1 MTGRHR
7 PTPISTLAIC
17 MIVASLVMAPEPMAL
32 AVGSDKPSTDSA
44 PSLQNA
50 EQGGIVSQEAS
61 PDTSAEDQD
70 PDAPAKPNDPGN
82 PNEEQED
89 PEEPQP
95 PAYDPISYD
104 VPLLATVNNGGTL
117 QEADVTAKLID
128 LGICVGEAANSK
140 EGAIK
145 LPALTFDAP
154 GTYSYKLEL
163 TAKDRPGFSLAKSS
177 LTFVVTVKDEDGALR
192 VVSLSCDGSPVS
204 GLKIECQW
212 DEPAGTWSSDS
223 QGWHYT
229 TYNGV
234 RIADAERVIDGRTYR
249 FNAQGAMVT
258 GWFLDGAVW
267 RYYGGQGGA
276 HDGAMRTHSWL
287 WDGAWYWLDDNGA
300 MATGWR
306 TVDGAHYF
314 MDGSGHMLSSG
325 WKWLGSRW
333 HYLTSSGAA
342 FSGWFLDGSW
352 YYLDPADNCAMATG
366 WKVVDG
372 AHYYMDMSGRMLS
385 GGWKWLG
392 NRWYYL
398 SSSGAAATGW
408 LLNGSWYYLDPASA
422 AMRTGWQKIDNAW
435 YYLDGSGAMHAKGWM
450 RLGNAWYYLYS
461 SGAMASGW
469 QWVGGAW
476 YYLGGPDDGAMKTG
490 WFQDGDYW
498 YYCDGSGAMAHNA
511 WVGSWWVN
519 GSGAWDPS
527 LPASGKTGWQNPSNY
542 YQVSS
547 YGVRFPGAGHGYYV
561 TAPTIRADATRE
573 QCIRAF
579 LARARNYLGTPY
591 RWNYSDAP
599 GVGVDCIG
607 LVYQCAYAT
616 GMDLGEFNPYN
627 HWITGPHGWHS
638 HDANNF
644 WSYGKIQ
651 KIAFESRAPGDLI
664 FWPGHV
670 AIYIGNDQVIE
681 AVPGRVRQASIR
693 ASGANY
699 LGVGRLYI

>member
-1 MTGRHR
+1 MVKRSRMTRWKTLLTWALVMLFAFSDLT
-7 PTPISTLAIC
+7 TPAIALNALVQAGPGEPSTANPAAPDPNPENPGSQDPKDPVDPQDPDDKKDPIPATVEHLTAQVTLKNHGLTQGQFSFVLKDDKGQTVASGTNDASGKVVLSSFEIAQAGTYTYELSQTGKAASGYTLDTQKFT
-17 MIVASLVMAPEPMAL
+17 VVLTVSLSEDKASLVAK
-32 AVGSDKPSTDSA
+32 VTSPST
-44 PSLQNA
+44 PM
-50 EQGGIVSQEAS
+50 
-61 PDTSAEDQD
+61 TF
-70 PDAPAKPNDPGN
+70 
-82 PNEEQED
+82 
-89 PEEPQP
+89 
-95 PAYDPISYD
+95 
-104 VPLLATVNNGGTL
+104 
-117 QEADVTAKLID
+117 
-128 LGICVGEAANSK
+128 ANSY
-140 EGAIK
+140 
-145 LPALTFDAP
+145 LAP
-154 GTYSYKLEL
+154 NRGWQGS
-163 TAKDRPGFSLAKSS
+163 GSS
-177 LTFVVTVKDEDGALR
+177 RTFVQD
-192 VVSLSCDGSPVS
+192 DGSLIKSCVA
-204 GLKIECQW
+204 KIG
-212 DEPAGTWSSDS
+212 DN
-223 QGWHYT
+223 HYL
-229 TYNGV
+229 
-234 RIADAERVIDGRTYR
+234 
-249 FNAQGAMVT
+249 F
-258 GWFLDGAVW
+258 
-267 RYYGGQGGA
+267 
-276 HDGAMRTHSWL
+276 
-287 WDGAWYWLDDNGA
+287 
-300 MATGWR
+300 
-306 TVDGAHYF
+306 
-314 MDGSGHMLSSG
+314 DGSGKLEANG
-325 WKWLGSRW
+325 WKTFQNRRYHATAQGE
-333 HYLTSSGAA
+333 LT
-342 FSGWFLDGSW
+342 SGWFLDGSW
-352 YYLDPADNCAMATG
+352 YYLDPAENCAMATG

-372 AHYYMDMSGRMLS
+372 AHYYLDMSGHMLS
-385 GGWKWLG
+385 SGWKWLG
-392 NRWYYL
+392 GSWYYL
-398 SSSGAAATGW
+398 HGSGAAATGW

-435 YYLDGSGAMHAKGWM
+435 YYLDGSGAMRANGWM
-450 RLGNAWYYLYS
+450 RLGNTWYYLYA

-498 YYCDGSGAMAHNA
+498 YYCDGSGAMAHNE
-511 WVGSWWVN
+511 WIGSWWVN

-561 TAPTIRADATRE
+561 TVPTIRADATRE
-573 QCIRAF
+573 QCISAF

-651 KIAFESRAPGDLI
+651 KIAFECRAPGDLI

-699 LGVGRLYI
+699 LGVGRLYV

>member
-1 MTGRHR
+1 MTRRSH

-17 MIVASLVMAPEPMAL
+17 MIVASLVMAPEPIAL
-32 AVGSDKPSTDSA
+32 AAGPDKPLIDSTSSA
-44 PSLQNA
+44 QDAQQSST
-50 EQGGIVSQEAS
+50 VSQEPS
-61 PDTSAEDQD
+61 PDSSAEGQD
-70 PDAPAKPNDPGN
+70 PDAPVKPSEPTN
-82 PNEEQED
+82 PDEEQED

-95 PAYDPISYD
+95 PAYDPISYE
-104 VPLLATVNNGGTL
+104 VPVSVTVNNGGTL

-128 LGICVGEAANSK
+128 QGICVGEAANST
-140 EGAIK
+140 EGTIA

-163 TAKDRPGFSLAKSS
+163 TAKDRPGFSLAKPS
-177 LTFVVTVKDEDGALR
+177 LTLDVTAKDEDGALR

-204 GLKIECQW
+204 AVRIDCEW
-212 DEPAGTWSSDS
+212 NEPAGTWSLDS

-229 TYNGV
+229 TYDGTRVAN
-234 RIADAERVIDGRTYR
+234 ATRVIDGRAYR
-249 FNAQGAMVT
+249 FNAQGTMVT

-267 RYYGGQGGA
+267 RYYGGQGTA
-276 HDGAMRTHSWL
+276 HDGAMRKHSWL
-287 WDGAWYWLDDNGA
+287 WDGAWYWLDDN
-300 MATGWR
+300 
-306 TVDGAHYF
+306 
-314 MDGSGHMLSSG
+314 
-325 WKWLGSRW
+325 
-333 HYLTSSGAA
+333 
-342 FSGWFLDGSW
+342 
-352 YYLDPADNCAMATG
+352 
-366 WKVVDG
+366 
-372 AHYYMDMSGRMLS
+372 
-385 GGWKWLG
+385 
-392 NRWYYL
+392 
-398 SSSGAAATGW
+398 
-408 LLNGSWYYLDPASA
+408 
-422 AMRTGWQKIDNAW
+422 
-435 YYLDGSGAMHAKGWM
+435 
-450 RLGNAWYYLYS
+450 
-461 SGAMASGW
+461 
-469 QWVGGAW
+469 
-476 YYLGGPDDGAMKTG
+476 GAMKTG

-498 YYCDGSGAMAHNA
+498 YYCDGSGAMAHNE
-511 WVGSWWVN
+511 WIGSWWVN

-561 TAPTIRADATRE
+561 TVPTIRADATRE
-573 QCIRAF
+573 QCISAF

-651 KIAFESRAPGDLI
+651 KIAFECRAPGDLI

-681 AVPGRVRQASIR
+681 AVPGHVRQASIR

-699 LGVGRLYI
+699 LGVGRLYV

>member
-1 MTGRHR
+1 MTRRSH

-17 MIVASLVMAPEPMAL
+17 MIVASLVMAPEPIAL
-32 AVGSDKPSTDSA
+32 AAGPDKPLIDSTSSA
-44 PSLQNA
+44 QDAQQSST
-50 EQGGIVSQEAS
+50 VSQEPS
-61 PDTSAEDQD
+61 PDSSAEGQD
-70 PDAPAKPNDPGN
+70 PDAPVKPSEPTN
-82 PNEEQED
+82 PDEEQED

-95 PAYDPISYD
+95 PAYDPISYE
-104 VPLLATVNNGGTL
+104 VPVSVTVNNGGTL

-128 LGICVGEAANSK
+128 QGICVGEAANST
-140 EGAIK
+140 EGTIA

-163 TAKDRPGFSLAKSS
+163 TAKDRPGFSLAKPS
-177 LTFVVTVKDEDGALR
+177 LTLDVTAKDEDGALR

-204 GLKIECQW
+204 AVRIDCEW
-212 DEPAGTWSSDS
+212 NEPAGTWSLDS

-229 TYNGV
+229 TYDGMRVAN
-234 RIADAERVIDGRTYR
+234 ATHVIDGRAYR
-249 FNAQGAMVT
+249 FNAQGTMVT

-267 RYYGGQGGA
+267 RYYGGQGTA
-276 HDGAMRTHSWL
+276 HDGAMRKHSWL

-300 MATGWR
+300 MATGWH

-325 WKWLGSRW
+325 WKWLG
-333 HYLTSSGAA
+333 
-342 FSGWFLDGSW
+342 GSW
-352 YYLDPADNCAMATG
+352 YYLHG
-366 WKVVDG
+366 
-372 AHYYMDMSGRMLS
+372 
-385 GGWKWLG
+385 
-392 NRWYYL
+392 
-398 SSSGAAATGW
+398 SGAAATGW

-435 YYLDGSGAMHAKGWM
+435 YYLDGSGAMRANGWM
-450 RLGNAWYYLYS
+450 RLGNTWYYLYA

-498 YYCDGSGAMAHNA
+498 YYCDGSGAMAHNE
-511 WVGSWWVN
+511 WIGSWWVN

-561 TAPTIRADATRE
+561 TVPTIRADATRE
-573 QCIRAF
+573 QCISAF

-651 KIAFESRAPGDLI
+651 KIAFECRAPGDLI

-699 LGVGRLYI
+699 LGVGRLYV

>member
-1 MTGRHR
+1 MVKRSRMTRWKTLLTWALVMLFAFSDLT
-7 PTPISTLAIC
+7 TPAIALNALVQAGPGEPSTANPAAPDPNPENPGSQDPKDPVDPQDPDDKKDPIPATVEHLTAQVTLKNHGLTQGQFSFVLKDDKGQTVASGTNDASGKVVLSSFEIAQAGTYTYELSQTGKAASGYTLDTQKLT
-17 MIVASLVMAPEPMAL
+17 VVLTVSLSEDKASLVAK
-32 AVGSDKPSTDSA
+32 VTSPST
-44 PSLQNA
+44 PM
-50 EQGGIVSQEAS
+50 
-61 PDTSAEDQD
+61 TF
-70 PDAPAKPNDPGN
+70 
-82 PNEEQED
+82 
-89 PEEPQP
+89 
-95 PAYDPISYD
+95 
-104 VPLLATVNNGGTL
+104 
-117 QEADVTAKLID
+117 
-128 LGICVGEAANSK
+128 ANSY
-140 EGAIK
+140 
-145 LPALTFDAP
+145 LAP
-154 GTYSYKLEL
+154 NRGWQGS
-163 TAKDRPGFSLAKSS
+163 GSS
-177 LTFVVTVKDEDGALR
+177 RTFVQD
-192 VVSLSCDGSPVS
+192 DGSLIKSCVA
-204 GLKIECQW
+204 KIG
-212 DEPAGTWSSDS
+212 DN
-223 QGWHYT
+223 HYL
-229 TYNGV
+229 
-234 RIADAERVIDGRTYR
+234 
-249 FNAQGAMVT
+249 F
-258 GWFLDGAVW
+258 
-267 RYYGGQGGA
+267 
-276 HDGAMRTHSWL
+276 
-287 WDGAWYWLDDNGA
+287 
-300 MATGWR
+300 
-306 TVDGAHYF
+306 
-314 MDGSGHMLSSG
+314 DGSGKLEANG
-325 WKWLGSRW
+325 WKTFQNRRYHATAQGE
-333 HYLTSSGAA
+333 LT
-342 FSGWFLDGSW
+342 SGWFLDGSL
-352 YYLDPADNCAMATG
+352 YYLDPAENCAMATG

-372 AHYYMDMSGRMLS
+372 AHYYLDMSGHMLS
-385 GGWKWLG
+385 SGWKWLG
-392 NRWYYL
+392 GSWYYL
-398 SSSGAAATGW
+398 HGSGAAATGW

-435 YYLDGSGAMHAKGWM
+435 YYLDGSGAMRANGWM
-450 RLGNAWYYLYS
+450 RLGNTWYYLYA

-498 YYCDGSGAMAHNA
+498 YYCDGSGAMAHNE
-511 WVGSWWVN
+511 WIGSWWVN

-561 TAPTIRADATRE
+561 TVPTIRADATRE
-573 QCIRAF
+573 QCISAF

-651 KIAFESRAPGDLI
+651 KIAFECRAPGDLI

-699 LGVGRLYI
+699 LGVGRLYV

>member
-1 MTGRHR
+1 MVKRSRMTRWK
-7 PTPISTLAIC
+7 TLLTLALVMLFAFSDLTTPAIALNALVQAGPGEPSTANPAAPDPNPENPGSQDPKDPVDPQDPDDKKDP
-17 MIVASLVMAPEPMAL
+17 IPATVEHLTAQVTLKNHGLTQGQFSFVLKDDKGQTVASGTNDASGKVVLSSFEIAQAGTYTYELSQTGKAASGYTLDTQKLTVVLTVSLSEDKASLVAK
-32 AVGSDKPSTDSA
+32 VTSPST
-44 PSLQNA
+44 PM
-50 EQGGIVSQEAS
+50 
-61 PDTSAEDQD
+61 TF
-70 PDAPAKPNDPGN
+70 
-82 PNEEQED
+82 
-89 PEEPQP
+89 
-95 PAYDPISYD
+95 
-104 VPLLATVNNGGTL
+104 
-117 QEADVTAKLID
+117 
-128 LGICVGEAANSK
+128 ANSYLAPNR
-140 EGAIK
+140 GWQGSGSSRTFVQDDGSLIK
-145 LPALTFDAP
+145 SCVAKIGDNHYLFD
-154 GTYSYKLEL
+154 GSGKLE
-163 TAKDRPGFSLAKSS
+163 ANGWK
-177 LTFVVTVKDEDGALR
+177 TFQNRRYHAT
-192 VVSLSCDGSPVS
+192 
-204 GLKIECQW
+204 
-212 DEPAGTWSSDS
+212 
-223 QGWHYT
+223 
-229 TYNGV
+229 
-234 RIADAERVIDGRTYR
+234 
-249 FNAQGAMVT
+249 AQGELT
-258 GWFLDGAVW
+258 SG
-267 RYYGGQGGA
+267 
-276 HDGAMRTHSWL
+276 WL
-287 WDGAWYWLDDNGA
+287 WDDSWYYLDPAENCA
-300 MATGWR
+300 MATGWKV
-306 TVDGAHYF
+306 VDGVHYYLD
-314 MDGSGHMLSSG
+314 MSGHMLSSG
-325 WKWLGSRW
+325 WKWLG
-333 HYLTSSGAA
+333 
-342 FSGWFLDGSW
+342 GSW
-352 YYLDPADNCAMATG
+352 YYLHG
-366 WKVVDG
+366 
-372 AHYYMDMSGRMLS
+372 
-385 GGWKWLG
+385 
-392 NRWYYL
+392 
-398 SSSGAAATGW
+398 SGAAATGW

-435 YYLDGSGAMHAKGWM
+435 YYLDGSGAMRANGWM
-450 RLGNAWYYLYS
+450 RLGNTWYYLYA

-498 YYCDGSGAMAHNA
+498 YYCDGSGAMAHNE
-511 WVGSWWVN
+511 WIGSWWVN

-561 TAPTIRADATRE
+561 TVPTIRADATRE
-573 QCIRAF
+573 QCISAF

-651 KIAFESRAPGDLI
+651 KIAFECRAPGDLI

-699 LGVGRLYI
+699 LGVGRLYV

>member
-1 MTGRHR
+1 MVKRSRMTRWK
-7 PTPISTLAIC
+7 TLLTLA
-17 MIVASLVMAPEPMAL
+17 LVMLFAFSDLTTPAIALNALVQAGPGEPATANPAAPDPNPENP
-32 AVGSDKPSTDSA
+32 GSQDPKDPVD
-44 PSLQNA
+44 P
-50 EQGGIVSQEAS
+50 
-61 PDTSAEDQD
+61 QD
-70 PDAPAKPNDPGN
+70 PDDKK
-82 PNEEQED
+82 
-89 PEEPQP
+89 
-95 PAYDPISYD
+95 DPI
-104 VPLLATVNNGGTL
+104 PATVEHLTAQVTLKNHGLTQGQFSFVLKDGKGQTVASGT
-117 QEADVTAKLID
+117 
-128 LGICVGEAANSK
+128 N
-140 EGAIK
+140 
-145 LPALTFDAP
+145 DASGKVVLSSFEIAQA
-154 GTYSYKLEL
+154 GTYSYEL
-163 TAKDRPGFSLAKSS
+163 SQTGKAASGYTLDTQKFTVV
-177 LTFVVTVKDEDGALR
+177 LT
-192 VVSLSCDGSPVS
+192 VSLSEDKASLVAKVTSPSTPMTFANSYLAPNRGWQGSGSSRTFVQDDGSLIKSCVAKIGDNHYLFDGS
-204 GLKIECQW
+204 GKLE
-212 DEPAGTWSSDS
+212 AN
-223 QGWHYT
+223 GWKTFQNRRYHAT
-229 TYNGV
+229 
-234 RIADAERVIDGRTYR
+234 
-249 FNAQGAMVT
+249 AQGELT
-258 GWFLDGAVW
+258 SG
-267 RYYGGQGGA
+267 
-276 HDGAMRTHSWL
+276 WL
-287 WDGAWYWLDDNGA
+287 WDD
-300 MATGWR
+300 
-306 TVDGAHYF
+306 
-314 MDGSGHMLSSG
+314 
-325 WKWLGSRW
+325 
-333 HYLTSSGAA
+333 
-342 FSGWFLDGSW
+342 SW
-352 YYLDPADNCAMATG
+352 YYLDPAENCAMATG

-372 AHYYMDMSGRMLS
+372 AHYFMDMSGHMLS

-392 NRWYYL
+392 GSWYYL
-398 SSSGAAATGW
+398 HGSGAAATGW

-435 YYLDGSGAMHAKGWM
+435 YYLDGSGAMRANGWM
-450 RLGNAWYYLYS
+450 RLGNTWYYLYA

-498 YYCDGSGAMAHNA
+498 YYCDGSGAMAHNE
-511 WVGSWWVN
+511 WIGSWWVN

-561 TAPTIRADATRE
+561 TVPTIRADATRE
-573 QCIRAF
+573 QCISAF

-651 KIAFESRAPGDLI
+651 KIAFECRAPGDLI

-699 LGVGRLYI
+699 LGVGRLYV

>member
-1 MTGRHR
+1 MVKRSRMTRWKTLLTWALVMLFAFSDLT
-7 PTPISTLAIC
+7 TPAIALNALVQAGPGEPSTANPAAPDPNPENPGSQDPKDPVDPQDPDDKKDPIPATVEHLTAQVTLKNHGLTQGQFSFVLKDDKGQTVASGTNDASGKVVLSSFEIAQAGTYTYELSQTGKAASGYTLDTQKLT
-17 MIVASLVMAPEPMAL
+17 VVLTVSLSEDKASLVAK
-32 AVGSDKPSTDSA
+32 VTSPST
-44 PSLQNA
+44 PM
-50 EQGGIVSQEAS
+50 
-61 PDTSAEDQD
+61 TF
-70 PDAPAKPNDPGN
+70 
-82 PNEEQED
+82 
-89 PEEPQP
+89 
-95 PAYDPISYD
+95 
-104 VPLLATVNNGGTL
+104 
-117 QEADVTAKLID
+117 
-128 LGICVGEAANSK
+128 ANSY
-140 EGAIK
+140 
-145 LPALTFDAP
+145 LAP
-154 GTYSYKLEL
+154 NRGWQGS
-163 TAKDRPGFSLAKSS
+163 GSS
-177 LTFVVTVKDEDGALR
+177 RTFVQD
-192 VVSLSCDGSPVS
+192 DGSLIKSCVA
-204 GLKIECQW
+204 KIG
-212 DEPAGTWSSDS
+212 DN
-223 QGWHYT
+223 HYL
-229 TYNGV
+229 
-234 RIADAERVIDGRTYR
+234 
-249 FNAQGAMVT
+249 F
-258 GWFLDGAVW
+258 
-267 RYYGGQGGA
+267 
-276 HDGAMRTHSWL
+276 
-287 WDGAWYWLDDNGA
+287 
-300 MATGWR
+300 
-306 TVDGAHYF
+306 
-314 MDGSGHMLSSG
+314 DGSGKLEANG
-325 WKWLGSRW
+325 WKTFQNRRYHATAQGE
-333 HYLTSSGAA
+333 LT
-342 FSGWFLDGSW
+342 SGWFLDGSW
-352 YYLDPADNCAMATG
+352 YYLDPAENCAMATG

-372 AHYYMDMSGRMLS
+372 AHYYLDMSGHMLS
-385 GGWKWLG
+385 SGWKWLG
-392 NRWYYL
+392 GSWYYL
-398 SSSGAAATGW
+398 HGSGAAATGW

-435 YYLDGSGAMHAKGWM
+435 YYLDGSGAMRANGWM
-450 RLGNAWYYLYS
+450 RLGNTWYYLYA

-498 YYCDGSGAMAHNA
+498 YYCDGSGAMAHNE
-511 WVGSWWVN
+511 WIGSWWVN

-561 TAPTIRADATRE
+561 TVPTIRADATRE
-573 QCIRAF
+573 QCISAF

-651 KIAFESRAPGDLI
+651 KIAFECRAPGDLI

-699 LGVGRLYI
+699 LGVGRLYV